1 MTIGVGVIKGRFNA
15 DISLS
20 DLDPPQHAIL
30 SGRLDGPLGSSKG
43 GGRVHLNAV
52 GGGTQ
57 LSYDYEVEITGKV
70 AAVGGR
76 MLQGASNALIKQFFK
91 RLGDQ
96 VEVRTAL
103 PWWKRVLRIFGIG
116 R

>member
-1 MTIGVGVIKGRFNA
+1 MHTSPLQLQVASISREA
-15 DISLS
+15 DL
-20 DLDPPQHAIL
+20 
-30 SGRLDGPLGSSKG
+30 GRLDGPLGSSKG
-43 GGRVHLNAV
+43 GGRVSLNAV
-52 GGGTQ
+52 AEGTH

-96 VEVRTAL
+96 VEVRPAL
-103 PWWKRVLRIFGIG
+103 PWWKRLLRIFGIG